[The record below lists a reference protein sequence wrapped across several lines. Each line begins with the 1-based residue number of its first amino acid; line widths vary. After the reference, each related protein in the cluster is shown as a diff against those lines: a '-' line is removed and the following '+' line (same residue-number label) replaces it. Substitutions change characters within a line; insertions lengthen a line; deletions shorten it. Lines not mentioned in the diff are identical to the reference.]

1 MARTTVSV
9 DPEHYIPVPR
19 HRLID
24 VLKSEAGDQVSS
36 TDSLC
41 RLLAALIHFEYRE
54 LIDELKQDYL
64 RFDPSRPERLDSMMG
79 EEPSEEEYEKSERR
93 FLKNF
98 VKIILK

>member
-1 MARTTVSV
+1 MARTPVSV
-9 DPEHYIPVPR
+9 DPEPYIPVPR

-24 VLKSEAGDQVSS
+24 VLKSEAGDRVSS

-64 RFDPSRPERLDSMMG
+64 RFDPSRPERLNSMMG
-79 EEPSEEEYEKSERR
+79 GEPSEEEYEK
-93 FLKNF
+93 
-98 VKIILK
+98 

>member
-9 DPEHYIPVPR
+9 EPEHYIPVPP

-24 VLKSEAGDQVSS
+24 VLKSESGDRTTS
-36 TDSLC
+36 TDALC

-64 RFDPSRPERLDSMMG
+64 RFDPARPERLNSMMG
-79 EEPSEEEYEKSERR
+79 GEPSEEEYEKSERR
-93 FLKNF
+93 FGEFRQNT
-98 VKIILK
+98 